1 MDLNLIWQTILIFV
15 IGSILL
21 RISGR
26 RSISQMTIPQTVIMI
41 GIGTLL
47 IQPVTGK
54 GLWTTF
60 GVALLLIL
68 SLIVTEYLQLKFDG
82 GETIISGKAVPVIEN
97 GTLNEKNLQR
107 LRLPVDKLEARLR
120 QSGISAINDVQF
132 ATLESSGQLGYILK
146 QQKQPA
152 TKEDIQNLIQLIQ
165 TGQPVNKSS
174 QTPFHDNIFVETV
187 TKDSPNVPNHLQ

>member
-1 MDLNLIWQTILIFV
+1 MDLNLIWQTLLIFLV
-15 IGSILL
+15 GNILL

-54 GLWTTF
+54 GLWATF
-60 GVALLLIL
+60 GVALILIL
-68 SLIVTEYLQLKFDG
+68 SLIVIEYIQLKFDG

-97 GTLNEKNLQR
+97 GTLNEKNLQK

-120 QSGISAINDVQF
+120 QSGISSIGDVEF
-132 ATLESSGQLGYILK
+132 ATIESSGQMGYILK
-146 QQKQPA
+146 PQKQPA

-165 TGQPVNKSS
+165 TGQPVNLSS
-174 QTPFHDNIFVETV
+174 QKPLYDNIFIETV
-187 TKDSPNVPNHLQ
+187 TKNSPDVPKHLQ

>member
-68 SLIVTEYLQLKFDG
+68 SLIITEYLQLKFDG

-97 GTLNEKNLQR
+97 GSLNEKNLQK

-120 QSGISAINDVQF
+120 QSGISAINDVEF
-132 ATLESSGQLGYILK
+132 ATLESSGQLGYMLK

-165 TGQPVNKSS
+165 NGQAVNQSS
-174 QTPFHDNIFVETV
+174 QSPQDNIFIETI
-187 TKDSPNVPNHLQ
+187 TKNSPNVPKHLQ